1 MYYFQMCL
9 MGVCVWIDYFSTGT
23 IAERAAAMNEFLS
36 RTLDKNTEVNF
47 LAHSMGGLD
56 CRHLI
61 THINPTHYR
70 PISLTTLSTPHR
82 GSSFMDFCRD
92 YLGLGRISSKKST
105 TSKSST
111 NAFVVEPPTIPKQLN
126 DIDKTT
132 SLSSTILTHT
142 MLARTLDTP
151 AYANLTTSFLQ
162 NTFNPMTP
170 DSPQVE
176 YYSFGAVIPTE
187 QSGETGLP
195 IWHPLYLP
203 HKVVTE
209 REGRDNDGLVS
220 LKSARWGKFVGK
232 LACDHWVTS
241 PNTLNPPVLLPAF
254 HRVLVLLLY
263 DVLFVE

>member
-1 MYYFQMCL
+1 
-9 MGVCVWIDYFSTGT
+9 
-23 IAERAAAMNEFLS
+23 MNEFLN

-61 THINPTHYR
+61 THINPITYH

-92 YLGLGRISSKKST
+92 YLGLGRISPKKST

-111 NAFVVEPPTIPKQLN
+111 KAYAGPPRSPISDEKVGELDVQ
-126 DIDKTT
+126 K

-170 DSPQVE
+170 DSSSVE
-176 YYSFGAVIPTE
+176 YFSFGAVIPKPPPGQE
-187 QSGETGLP
+187 DTGLP

-209 REGRDNDGLVS
+209 REGRENDGLVS
-220 LKSARWGKFVGK
+220 LKSARWGKFVGQ
-232 LACDHWVTS
+232 LACDHWV
-241 PNTLNPPVLLPAF
+241 PLPLLFILVCLVVADGVLGF
-254 HRVLVLLLY
+254 EEWSVGGGCG
-263 DVLFVE
+263 EEKGE

>member
-1 MYYFQMCL
+1 
-9 MGVCVWIDYFSTGT
+9 
-23 IAERAAAMNEFLS
+23 MNEFLS

-61 THINPTHYR
+61 THIEPTQYR

-92 YLGLGRISSKKST
+92 YLGLGRISPKKST

-111 NAFVVEPPTIPKQLN
+111 KAYVEPPRTSTN
-126 DIDKTT
+126 DKANELDVTQ

-151 AYANLTTSFLQ
+151 AYANLTTSFMQ

-170 DSPQVE
+170 DSTNVE
-176 YYSFGAVIPTE
+176 YFSFGAVIPKPPV
-187 QSGETGLP
+187 GEEDTGLP

-209 REGRDNDGLVS
+209 REGRENDGLVS
-220 LKSARWGKFVGK
+220 LKSARWGKFVGQ
-232 LACDHWVTS
+232 LACDHWVI
-241 PNTLNPPVLLPAF
+241 PVQNTGLTK
-254 HRVLVLLLY
+254 
-263 DVLFVE
+263 

>member
-1 MYYFQMCL
+1 M
-9 MGVCVWIDYFSTGT
+9 DSTGT

-36 RTLDKNTEVNF
+36 RTLEKNTEVNF

-61 THINPTHYR
+61 THINPSRYH

-92 YLGLGRISSKKST
+92 YLGLGRISPKKST
-105 TSKSST
+105 TSRSST
-111 NAFVVEPPTIPKQLN
+111 EAFVEPTNSDTKTKQ
-126 DIDKTT
+126 IETQT

-170 DSPQVE
+170 NSSSVE
-176 YYSFGAVIPTE
+176 YFSFGAVIPKPPVG
-187 QSGETGLP
+187 QDDIGLP

-209 REGRDNDGLVS
+209 REGRENDGLVS
-220 LKSARWGKFVGK
+220 LKSARWGKFVGQ
-232 LACDHWVTS
+232 LACDHWVWVPLDGLTCRICGMEPWVGFRRRS
-241 PNTLNPPVLLPAF
+241 GTIKDLIHWNFGGV
-254 HRVLVLLLY
+254 
-263 DVLFVE
+263 

>member
-1 MYYFQMCL
+1 
-9 MGVCVWIDYFSTGT
+9 
-23 IAERAAAMNEFLS
+23 MNEFLA

-92 YLGLGRISSKKST
+92 YLGLGRISPKRST

-111 NAFVVEPPTIPKQLN
+111 DAFVEPPNALKQAS
-126 DIDKTT
+126 DPDKST

-170 DSPQVE
+170 DSSQVE
-176 YYSFGAVIPTE
+176 YYSFGAVIPKE
-187 QSGETGLP
+187 QGGETGLP

-209 REGRDNDGLVS
+209 REGSDNDGLVS

-241 PNTLNPPVLLPAF
+241 LSPTHPCIPASTF
-254 HRVLVLLLY
+254 GAFFSSVADDRT
-263 DVLFVE
+263 

>member
-1 MYYFQMCL
+1 
-9 MGVCVWIDYFSTGT
+9 
-23 IAERAAAMNEFLS
+23 
-36 RTLDKNTEVNF
+36 
-47 LAHSMGGLD
+47 
-56 CRHLI
+56 
-61 THINPTHYR
+61 
-70 PISLTTLSTPHR
+70 
-82 GSSFMDFCRD
+82 MDFCRD
-92 YLGLGRISSKKST
+92 YLGLGRISPKRST

-111 NAFVVEPPTIPKQLN
+111 DAFVEPPNALKQAS
-126 DIDKTT
+126 DPDKST

-170 DSPQVE
+170 DSSQVE
-176 YYSFGAVIPTE
+176 YYSFGAVIPKE
-187 QSGETGLP
+187 QGGETGLP

-209 REGRDNDGLVS
+209 REGSDNDGLVS

-241 PNTLNPPVLLPAF
+241 LSPTHPCIPASTF
-254 HRVLVLLLY
+254 GAFFPSVANDRT
-263 DVLFVE
+263 

>member
-1 MYYFQMCL
+1 
-9 MGVCVWIDYFSTGT
+9 
-23 IAERAAAMNEFLS
+23 MNDFLS
-36 RTLDKNTEVNF
+36 RTLEKNTEVNF

-61 THINPTHYR
+61 THINPTQYK

-92 YLGLGRISSKKST
+92 YLGLGRISPKKST

-111 NAFVVEPPTIPKQLN
+111 EAHVEPPHSTTKENAN
-126 DIDKTT
+126 DLTAST

-170 DSPQVE
+170 DSSSVQ
-176 YYSFGAVIPTE
+176 YFSFGAVIPKPPVGQE
-187 QSGETGLP
+187 DTGLP
-195 IWHPLYLP
+195 IWHPLYIP
-203 HKVVTE
+203 HRVVTE
-209 REGRDNDGLVS
+209 REGRENDGLVS
-220 LKSARWGKFVGK
+220 LKSARWGKFVGQ
-232 LACDHWVTS
+232 LACDHWVCF
-241 PNTLNPPVLLPAF
+241 PLNYTDS
-254 HRVLVLLLY
+254 RI
-263 DVLFVE
+263 

>member
-1 MYYFQMCL
+1 
-9 MGVCVWIDYFSTGT
+9 
-23 IAERAAAMNEFLS
+23 MNDFLS
-36 RTLDKNTEVNF
+36 RKLEKNTEVNF

-61 THINPTHYR
+61 THISPQQYR

-92 YLGLGRISSKKST
+92 YLGLGRISPQKST

-111 NAFVVEPPTIPKQLN
+111 EAFVEPTDTDTKAKQ
-126 DIDKTT
+126 IQAQT

-142 MLARTLDTP
+142 LLAKTLDTP

-170 DSPQVE
+170 DSSDVE
-176 YYSFGAVIPTE
+176 YYSFGAVIPK
-187 QSGETGLP
+187 QDDDGGLP

-209 REGRDNDGLVS
+209 REGRENDGLVS
-220 LKSARWGKFVGK
+220 VKSARWGKFVGK
-232 LACDHWVTS
+232 LACDHWVRQ
-241 PNTLNPPVLLPAF
+241 PCLW
-254 HRVLVLLLY
+254 
-263 DVLFVE
+263 

>member
-1 MYYFQMCL
+1 MS
-9 MGVCVWIDYFSTGT
+9 STGT

-61 THINPTHYR
+61 THINPTIYH

-92 YLGLGRISSKKST
+92 YLGLGRISPKKST

-111 NAFVVEPPTIPKQLN
+111 KAHAGPPRSPISDEKVGELDVQ
-126 DIDKTT
+126 K

-170 DSPQVE
+170 NSPNVE
-176 YYSFGAVIPTE
+176 YFSFGAVIPKPPA
-187 QSGETGLP
+187 GEEDIGLP

-209 REGRDNDGLVS
+209 REGRENDGLVS
-220 LKSARWGKFVGK
+220 LKSARWGKFVGQ
-232 LACDHWVTS
+232 LACDHWVPS
-241 PNTLNPPVLLPAF
+241 PSPCSSF
-254 HRVLVLLLY
+254 
-263 DVLFVE
+263 

>member
-1 MYYFQMCL
+1 MNDFL
-9 MGVCVWIDYFSTGT
+9 TKT
-23 IAERAAAMNEFLS
+23 LER
-36 RTLDKNTEVNF
+36 NTEVNF

-92 YLGLGRISSKKST
+92 YLGLGRISSKHST
-105 TSKSST
+105 TSRDST
-111 NAFVVEPPTIPKQLN
+111 KARAKDESREPVPPPGDLAQN
-126 DIDKTT
+126 T
-132 SLSSTILTHT
+132 SLTSTILTHT

-170 DSPQVE
+170 DSPNVQ
-176 YYSFGAVIPTE
+176 YFSFGAVIPRPPV
-187 QSGETGLP
+187 GEEDNGLP

-209 REGRDNDGLVS
+209 REGRENDGLVS
-220 LKSARWGKFVGK
+220 LQSARWGKFVGK
-232 LACDHWVTS
+232 LSCDHWVS
-241 PNTLNPPVLLPAF
+241 PIKMAANI
-254 HRVLVLLLY
+254 RI
-263 DVLFVE
+263 